1 MVKEEIPRD
10 SGVEKNR
17 EDGLL
22 VKRLEGNRWFFYKN
36 YKEERKRERRGEE
49 IYGVKLC
56 KQEGFCGINN
66 FNVKKWVR

>member
-22 VKRLEGNRWFFYKN
+22 VKRLEGNR
-36 YKEERKRERRGEE
+36 
-49 IYGVKLC
+49 
-56 KQEGFCGINN
+56 
-66 FNVKKWVR
+66 